1 MNGVSLEGMGVG
13 VVIAN
18 IKAGGRARL
27 TSVLASPLSL
37 NCLVIDYPK
46 GQSPGHQFRLSPRLP
61 ARKQGE
67 GVDNCSC
74 LVDTE
79 YSFAVLIHRS
89 Y

>member
-13 VVIAN
+13 VGIAN
-18 IKAGGRARL
+18 IKARGMARL

-37 NCLVIDYPK
+37 NCLVIGCPK
-46 GQSPGHQFRLSPRLP
+46 GQSPGHQFRLSPGLP

-67 GVDNCSC
+67 GLDNYSC

-79 YSFAVLIHRS
+79 YSFAVLIHKI